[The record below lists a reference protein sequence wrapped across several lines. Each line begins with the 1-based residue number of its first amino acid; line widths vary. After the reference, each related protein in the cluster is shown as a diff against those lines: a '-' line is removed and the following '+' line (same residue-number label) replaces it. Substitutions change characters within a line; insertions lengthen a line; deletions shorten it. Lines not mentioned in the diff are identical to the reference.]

1 MGLLRTKFKRD
12 KFAYPDMT
20 ADTDPETGKRVYY
33 TPDGPAPSVTTILAS
48 LPNPELDAWRA
59 RVGDEEADRI
69 SKEATTIGSYM
80 HDMLESYLK
89 DEEFVRDGSELEST
103 AAQMA
108 KAVKLFGM
116 RQLNEVWGIEVPL
129 HLEDLYAG
137 RTDLTGVYRNLPSII
152 DYKTSKYAKP
162 PEHLVKYK
170 LQMAFYALAHEYM
183 FGQKIEQGVLLFAI
197 RPNPERNIAAQS
209 NVVIVGGHEFFQV
222 KLDAIQV
229 LIDYWS
235 VRDNSRLDSIER
247 LMHMVGA

>member
-89 DEEFVRDGSELEST
+89 DEEFVRDGTELEST

-108 KAVKLFGM
+108 KAVKMFGM

-152 DYKTSKYAKP
+152 DYKTSKYHKP
-162 PEHLVKYK
+162 PEHLEKYK
-170 LQMAFYALAHEYM
+170 LQMAAYSIAHENMYPEM
-183 FGQKIEQGVLLFAI
+183 EFKQGVLLFAI
-197 RPNPERNIAAQS
+197 RPNPERKIAAQS
-209 NVVIVGGHEFFQV
+209 SVIIVDHDELTFYRA
-222 KLDAIQV
+222 KWMETLA
-229 LIDYWS
+229 DYWK
-235 VRDNSRLDSIER
+235 DK
-247 LMHMVGA
+247 